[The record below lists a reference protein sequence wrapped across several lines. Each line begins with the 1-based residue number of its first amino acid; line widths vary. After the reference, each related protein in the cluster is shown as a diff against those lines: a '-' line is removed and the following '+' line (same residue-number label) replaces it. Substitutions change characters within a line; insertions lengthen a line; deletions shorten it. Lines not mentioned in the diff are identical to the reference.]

1 MKESQTPQFANYE
14 EEAAFWDNFDTSDY
28 MPDDEWL
35 EVETDTKR
43 PIRVTILPDIA
54 LKLHHRAASQGVTVE
69 TLINVLLADIVR
81 EPVPST

>member
-54 LKLHHRAASQGVTVE
+54 LKLLHRAASQRVTVE